1 MASQKFFIF
10 SFLVALVSG
19 GSQID
24 FDKDKSQN
32 GVRSHFVTK
41 GLIHITNPLGKT
53 SKKKTADLV
62 KIASFTLPP
71 SPLLKE

>member
-24 FDKDKSQN
+24 FDNDKSQN
-32 GVRSHFVTK
+32 GVRSHSVTK
-41 GLIHITNPLGKT
+41 GLINITNPLVYFPSIALGVYGKL
-53 SKKKTADLV
+53 KTA
-62 KIASFTLPP
+62 
-71 SPLLKE
+71 

>member
-24 FDKDKSQN
+24 FDNDKSQN

-41 GLIHITNPLGKT
+41 GLIKIPNPQEYIP
-53 SKKKTADLV
+53 SIASSWCKTA
-62 KIASFTLPP
+62 
-71 SPLLKE
+71 